1 MALKIQWTKRAAES
15 FDKIVDSIE
24 ENWSEN
30 SAKTFVKKTEKL
42 LEQIAENPDMCPQIQ
57 GKNVKRGVITKQTS
71 LFYSVINDVIRIV
84 TFWDNRRYPKRLR
97 L

>member
-15 FDKIVDSIE
+15 FDKIVNSIE

-30 SAKTFVKKTEKL
+30 SAKTFVKKTDKL
-42 LEQIAENPDMCPQIQ
+42 IEQIAENPDICPQIE

-71 LFYSVINDVIRIV
+71 LFYRVMKDVIRLI
-84 TFWDNRRYPKRLR
+84 TFWDNRRNPKRLR